1 MDSKLRKL
9 VIGFISLA
17 VVLVIY
23 LFYSRTSKTPPI
35 DTDVGAG
42 FIDTV
47 ADSNVGGLD
56 SEKVGM
62 LGDVGVG
69 TVRKSY
75 YFFLNKDQEV
85 ERELGFEELLHKV
98 RDIWEIEKP
107 YMNVYRRN
115 FRCYIT
121 ADKGSVQFE
130 TAVGRSTPK
139 DATFTDNVVIHILP
153 EGSSEI
159 EESYIY
165 LDDIIFQ
172 SEKSQLSTSGPVK
185 YVSENAQMLG
195 TGMELVY
202 DDQLERLEY
211 LRILDLESLRIKSSQ
226 TGFLPGSKRPA
237 DGPAVTGGQART
249 QQPDEPAMASDKQEV
264 QPTAARPEVEQRK
277 ASPERS
283 RRGEYYKCVFS
294 KNVLIDSPEQLVF
307 ADEKVCINDIFWEK
321 SSSGRPDK
329 VDVDSGPAEQGRQNA
344 VQTNANNINVTAAK
358 PNEPN
363 EPTEKFEDIVVT
375 CDSGFVVVP
384 KDSPRALENP
394 AHGLTP
400 TKRPTRTNTDVSVRQ
415 CPRQYPSVFDQAKER
430 TTFIARRVDY
440 NAATGDTVVTG
451 ESELEFY
458 TSDAVQTDPNQPA
471 IPVKIISQEQ
481 VRFLQAL
488 NRAIFEGDCVC
499 TMRREDPNFQQ
510 QYTLLAPK
518 LTIDLPKDKKAKSS
532 TTGIEH
538 LRADGGLVRLATV
551 KTAKEKLLS
560 GVEIKCYQVDY
571 DPGRALFVAAGP
583 GVIKLNNSSI
593 PEPNEQG
600 GRFSL
605 RKPCWASVENFDTLK
620 YFSEANRI
628 IADAKPQDVL
638 IIGYV
643 PIVKDGY
650 GQAVKITAAH
660 IEALLTETAEG
671 QTELLSLTA
680 SGGITY
686 KDQDKEFDGS
696 KLFYDADKLLV
707 TVQGDEFQPCY
718 FNGNPVDEI
727 EWDLKSDTVKFEI
740 SGPGTLQ
747 LNR

>member
-17 VVLVIY
+17 VVLAIYLFYMLATY

-35 DTDVGAG
+35 DTDAGAG

-47 ADSNVGGLD
+47 ADSNVGGFD

-62 LGDVGVG
+62 LGDIGVG
-69 TVRKSY
+69 TMQKAY
-75 YFFLNKDQEV
+75 YFTLNKDDEV
-85 ERELGFEELLHKV
+85 EREWGFEELLHKV

-107 YMNVYRRN
+107 YMNIYRRN
-115 FRCYIT
+115 FKCYIT
-121 ADKGSVQFE
+121 ADNGKVRVE

-139 DATFTDNVVIHILP
+139 DATFTGNVVVHILP
-153 EGSSEI
+153 EGLSDI
-159 EESYIY
+159 KESYIY

-172 SEKSQLSTSGPVK
+172 SERSQLSTAGPIK
-185 YVSENAQMLG
+185 YVSEDTRMLG

-211 LRILDLESLRIKSSQ
+211 LKILDLESLRTKSSQ
-226 TGFLPGSKRPA
+226 TGFLPGAKRPA
-237 DGPAVTGGQART
+237 DKPADTSGRAKT

-277 ASPERS
+277 ASPESS
-283 RRGEYYKCVFS
+283 RRGEYYKCIFS

-307 ADEKVCINDIFWEK
+307 ADEKLCINDIFWAK
-321 SSSGRPDK
+321 SSSGQPDK
-329 VDVDSGPAEQGRQNA
+329 VDVDSGPAEKDRGGA
-344 VQTNANNINVTAAK
+344 DDADANGVTVAK

-363 EPTEKFEDIVVT
+363 ESSEKFEDIVVT

-394 AHGLTP
+394 VKTGTGANDAG
-400 TKRPTRTNTDVSVRQ
+400 KRLPDK
-415 CPRQYPSVFDQAKER
+415 FDQAKER

-451 ESELEFY
+451 ASELKFY

-471 IPVKIISQEQ
+471 MPVKIVSQEQ
-481 VRFLQAL
+481 VTFLQAL

-499 TMRREDPNFQQ
+499 TMLREDPNFQQ

-518 LTIDLPKDKKAKSS
+518 LTIDLPKDTKAKSS

-551 KTAKEKLLS
+551 KTAKGKLLS

-583 GVIKLNNSSI
+583 GVIKLNNSSV

-628 IADAKPQDVL
+628 IADAKPQEVL
-638 IIGYV
+638 SIGYV
-643 PIVKDGY
+643 PILKDGY
-650 GQAVKITAAH
+650 GQAVKTTAAH

-686 KDQDKEFDGS
+686 KDGDKEFVGS
-696 KLFYDADKLLV
+696 KLFYDAGKFLV

-718 FNGNPVDEI
+718 LNGNPVDAI
-727 EWDLKSDTVKFEI
+727 EWDLKTDRIKADVV
-740 SGPGTLQ
+740 GPGALQ
-747 LNR
+747 LR